1 MVGVGGAGRCRFSY
15 MLIQRYTGL
24 QRDAKHLL
32 RGQISASAE
41 SLAFLRPIVTEAVLC
56 MDWPPSHPFAAI
68 LSSLIDQLRQKY

>member
-1 MVGVGGAGRCRFSY
+1 
-15 MLIQRYTGL
+15 MLIQRYTDL

-41 SLAFLRPIVTEAVLC
+41 SLPFPRPIVTEAVLR
-56 MDWPPSHPFAAI
+56 MDRPQSRPFAEI

>member
-1 MVGVGGAGRCRFSY
+1 MCVGGGVDSHACSY
-15 MLIQRYTGL
+15 KGTGL

-32 RGQISASAE
+32 CGQISASAE
-41 SLAFLRPIVTEAVLC
+41 SLAFLRPVVTEAVLC